1 MAGNREVLKAS
12 PVFKSFSDEVIDRFL
27 NSAET
32 RRYSVGEIIFAELSE
47 GNEIFLLVEG
57 EATAEV
63 ALVNAD
69 QSLEILTFSAGDIF
83 GEGCFFKPNVPRYA
97 TITSK
102 TASTVLVWQS
112 EAWREIAESNFE
124 VGYRLAVGITRI
136 FLERLRH
143 WNVRIVENISWG
155 LD

>member
-1 MAGNREVLKAS
+1 MAGKREILKAS
-12 PVFKSFSDEVIDRFL
+12 PLFKSFSDEIIDRFL

-32 RRYSVGEIIFAELSE
+32 RQYSAGEIIFAELSE
-47 GNEIFLLVEG
+47 GNQIFMIVEG

-83 GEGCFFKPNVPRYA
+83 GEGCFFKPNVSRYA

-102 TASTVLVWQS
+102 TASTVWVWQS

-136 FLERLRH
+136 FLERLRY

>member
-1 MAGNREVLKAS
+1 MAEKREILKAS
-12 PVFKSFSDEVIDRFL
+12 PLFKSFSDDIIDRFL

-32 RRYSVGEIIFAELSE
+32 RTYSAGDIIFAELSE
-47 GNEIFLLVEG
+47 GDEIFMILEG
-57 EATAEV
+57 EVIAEV

-69 QSLEILTFSAGDIF
+69 QNLEILTLSAGEVF
-83 GEGCFFKPNVPRYA
+83 GEGCFFEQNLQRYA
-97 TITSK
+97 TMTSK
-102 TASTVLVWQS
+102 TASTVLVWKS
-112 EAWREIAESNFE
+112 EIWREIAESNFE

-143 WNVRIVENISWG
+143 WNTRIVENISWG

>member
-1 MAGNREVLKAS
+1 MAAKRDILKGNAL
-12 PVFKSFSDEVIDRFL
+12 FKSFSDDIIDRFL

-32 RRYSVGEIIFAELSE
+32 RTYSPGDIIFAELSE
-47 GNEIFLLVEG
+47 GDEIFMILEG
-57 EATAEV
+57 EVTAQV

-69 QSLEILTFSAGDIF
+69 QNLEILTLSAGQVF

-102 TASTVLVWQS
+102 TTTTVLVWKS
-112 EAWREIAESNFE
+112 EVWRDIAESNFE
-124 VGYRLAVGITRI
+124 VGYRLAVGIASI

-143 WNVRIVENISWG
+143 WNTRIAENISWG

>member
-1 MAGNREVLKAS
+1 MAGKRERLKAS
-12 PVFKSFSDEVIDRFL
+12 PLFKNFSDEIIDRFL
-27 NSAET
+27 NSADT
-32 RRYSVGEIIFAELSE
+32 RQYSAGQTIFAELSE
-47 GNEIFLLVEG
+47 GNEIFTILDG
-57 EATAEV
+57 EVTAEV
-63 ALVNAD
+63 AVVNAD

-97 TITSK
+97 TMTSK
-102 TASTVLVWQS
+102 TATTVLVWKS
-112 EAWREIAESNFE
+112 EHWRKIAESNFE

-136 FLERLRH
+136 FIDRLRH

>member
-1 MAGNREVLKAS
+1 MAGNREILKGS
-12 PVFKSFSDEVIDRFL
+12 PLFKSFSDEVIDRFL
-27 NSAET
+27 NSAKT
-32 RRYSVGEIIFAELSE
+32 RRYSAGEIIFAELSE
-47 GNEIFLLVEG
+47 GNEIFLVVEG

-124 VGYRLAVGITRI
+124 VGYRLAIGITRI

>member
-1 MAGNREVLKAS
+1 MAGTREILKDN
-12 PVFKSFSDEVIDRFL
+12 PLFKSFSDDVIARFL
-27 NSAET
+27 NAAET
-32 RRYSVGEIIFAELSE
+32 RRYSAGEIIFAELSE
-47 GNEIFLLVEG
+47 GNEIFMILEG
-57 EATAEV
+57 QVAAEV

-69 QSLEILTFSAGDIF
+69 QHLEILTFSAGDVF
-83 GEGCFFKPNVPRYA
+83 GEGCFFKANVPRYA
-97 TITSK
+97 TITAK
-102 TASTVLVWQS
+102 TSTTVLVWQS

-143 WNVRIVENISWG
+143 WNVRIVESISWG

>member
-1 MAGNREVLKAS
+1 MPGKREILKAS
-12 PVFKSFSDEVIDRFL
+12 PLFKNFSDEIIDRFL
-27 NSAET
+27 NSADT
-32 RRYSVGEIIFAELSE
+32 RRYSAGQTIFAELSE
-47 GNEIFLLVEG
+47 GNEIFMILEG
-57 EATAEV
+57 EVIAEV

-69 QSLEILTFSAGDIF
+69 QGLEILIFSAGDIF

-97 TITSK
+97 TMTSK
-102 TASTVLVWQS
+102 TATTVLVWKS
-112 EAWREIAESNFE
+112 EGWREIAESNFE

-136 FLERLRH
+136 FIERLRH

>member
-1 MAGNREVLKAS
+1 MVRTGEILKS
-12 PVFKSFSDEVIDRFL
+12 HPLLKSFSNDIIDRFL

-32 RRYSVGEIIFAELSE
+32 RRHSAGEIIFAELSE
-47 GNEIFLLVEG
+47 GNEIFMILEG

-63 ALVNAD
+63 ALANAD
-69 QSLEILTFSAGDIF
+69 QNLEIVKFSAGELF
-83 GEGCFFKPNVPRYA
+83 GEACFFKANVPRYA

-143 WNVRIVENISWG
+143 WNIRLVENISWG
-155 LD
+155 LY

>member
-1 MAGNREVLKAS
+1 MAGTREILKDN
-12 PVFKSFSDEVIDRFL
+12 PLFKSFSDDVIARFL
-27 NSAET
+27 NAAET
-32 RRYSVGEIIFAELSE
+32 RRYSAGEIIFAELSE
-47 GNEIFLLVEG
+47 GNEIFMILEG
-57 EATAEV
+57 QVAAEV

-69 QSLEILTFSAGDIF
+69 QHLEILTFSAGDVF
-83 GEGCFFKPNVPRYA
+83 GEGCFFKANVPRYA
-97 TITSK
+97 TITAK
-102 TASTVLVWQS
+102 TATTALVWQS

-143 WNVRIVENISWG
+143 WNVRIVESISWG

>member
-1 MAGNREVLKAS
+1 MVRTREILKS
-12 PVFKSFSDEVIDRFL
+12 HPLLKSFSADIIHRFL

-32 RRYSVGEIIFAELSE
+32 RRYSAGEIIFAELSE
-47 GNEIFLLVEG
+47 GNEIFMILEG
-57 EATAEV
+57 GATAEV
-63 ALVNAD
+63 ALANAD
-69 QSLEILTFSAGDIF
+69 QNLEIVKFSAGELF
-83 GEGCFFKPNVPRYA
+83 GEACFFKAKVPRYA

-143 WNVRIVENISWG
+143 WNIRLVENISWG
-155 LD
+155 LY

>member
-1 MAGNREVLKAS
+1 MAGTREILKDSAL
-12 PVFKSFSDEVIDRFL
+12 FKSFSNDVIDRFL

-32 RRYSVGEIIFAELSE
+32 RRYSAGHIIFAELSE
-47 GNEIFLLVEG
+47 GDEIFMILEG
-57 EATAEV
+57 QVTAEV

-69 QSLEILTFSAGDIF
+69 QNLEILTFQAGEVF
-83 GEGCFFKPNVPRYA
+83 GEGCFFKPDVPRYA
-97 TITSK
+97 TITAK
-102 TASTVLVWQS
+102 TATTVLVWQS

-136 FLERLRH
+136 FLERLHH
-143 WNVRIVENISWG
+143 WNVRIVESISWG

>member
-1 MAGNREVLKAS
+1 MARTREILKS
-12 PVFKSFSDEVIDRFL
+12 HPLLNSFNDDIIDRFF

-32 RRYSVGEIIFAELSE
+32 RRYLAGEIIFAELSE
-47 GNEIFLLVEG
+47 GNEIFMILEG
-57 EATAEV
+57 EATAEL
-63 ALVNAD
+63 ALPNDD
-69 QSLEILTFSAGDIF
+69 QNLEIVKFSAGELF
-83 GEGCFFKPNVPRYA
+83 GEACFFKANVPRYA

-143 WNVRIVENISWG
+143 WNIRLVENISWG
-155 LD
+155 LY

>member
-1 MAGNREVLKAS
+1 MAGKREILKAS
-12 PVFKSFSDEVIDRFL
+12 PLFKSFSDDIIDRFL

-32 RRYSVGEIIFAELSE
+32 RTYSAGDIIFAELSE
-47 GNEIFLLVEG
+47 GDEIFMILEG
-57 EATAEV
+57 EVIAEV

-69 QSLEILTFSAGDIF
+69 QNLEILTLSAGEVF
-83 GEGCFFKPNVPRYA
+83 GEGSFFEQNLQRYA
-97 TITSK
+97 TMTSK
-102 TASTVLVWQS
+102 TASTVLVWKS
-112 EAWREIAESNFE
+112 EIWREIAESNFE

-143 WNVRIVENISWG
+143 WNTRIVENISWG